1 MRKILS
7 FVAVMLVCGLSSA
20 QTFVSTEVANK
31 NAIIEEYTGV
41 NCGFC
46 PDGHK
51 IANQIVA
58 ANPGR
63 VWAIN
68 IHQGSFA
75 ANTYTT
81 QWGNALAA
89 QTNLSGYP
97 SGTVN
102 RHVFSGSA
110 TALNRGQ
117 WASATNTIL
126 GQPSPVNV
134 AARGTLDFATR
145 VLSLEVEVYYTSNSA
160 VPTNML
166 NVAVLQDNILGPQ
179 AGAAANPAQVEGS
192 QYRHMHM
199 LRDLITGQWGDT
211 IPTTTQGTFFSR
223 TYTYTVPQSLSNE
236 EMVLKNLNI
245 IVFVAE
251 GRQEILTGCHAD
263 IQFLGAQPD
272 IVSLNVE
279 PSFDCDVNFEAGF
292 VLRNLGEIAI
302 TSAEF
307 SYEVDN
313 TTHTYTWTG
322 NVAPM
327 ASVDIELP
335 TLTNLAANTD
345 YDIDVTLTKV
355 NGEDVDG
362 NTLSVNNFSKEVY
375 DVTGP
380 FEFVLATD
388 KYASETSYKFL
399 RPNGSVFNQ
408 SSPFQDGSTVV
419 VHNYTLNPP
428 MGCYIL
434 EVYDEYGDGI
444 NGGYGAGYFLIR
456 NAEGEQVFRN
466 NGKFGAMA
474 RYFLNVTTDGDG
486 SVGIDEVNDQ
496 VKIYPNPVT
505 DNLNIAYNGEVRNVE
520 IFDLVGRKVYQEE
533 GNVHQV
539 STATLVSGVYVVR
552 VVTENGTVMQKIVK
566 E

>member
-41 NCGFC
+41 NCGYC

-236 EMVLKNLNI
+236 EMVLEDLNV

-263 IQFLGAQPD
+263 VQFIGAQPK
-272 IVSLNVE
+272 IMSLEVE
-279 PSFDCDVNFEAGF
+279 SSFDCDINFEASF
-292 VLRNLGEIAI
+292 KLKNLGEAAI

-313 TTHTYTWTG
+313 TTNTYTWTG

-327 ASVDIELP
+327 ASVDIALP
-335 TLTNLAANTD
+335 ALTNLAANTD

-355 NGEDVDG
+355 NGEDIDG
-362 NTLSVNNFSKEVY
+362 NTLSTTFSKEVY

-434 EVYDEYGDGI
+434 EVYDAYGDGI

-520 IFDLVGRKVYQEE
+520 IFDLVGRKIYQEE

>member
-41 NCGFC
+41 NCGNC

-236 EMVLKNLNI
+236 EMVLEDLNV

-263 IQFLGAQPD
+263 VQFIGAQPK
-272 IVSLNVE
+272 IMSLEVE
-279 PSFDCDVNFEAGF
+279 SSFDCDINFEASF
-292 VLRNLGEIAI
+292 KLKNLGEAAI

-313 TTHTYTWTG
+313 TTNTYTWTG

-327 ASVDIELP
+327 ASVDIALP
-335 TLTNLAANTD
+335 ALTNLAANTD

-355 NGEDVDG
+355 NGEDIDG
-362 NTLSVNNFSKEVY
+362 NTLSTTFSKEVY

-434 EVYDEYGDGI
+434 EVYDAYGDGI

-520 IFDLVGRKVYQEE
+520 IFDLVGRKIYQEE